1 MKLILARHGQT
12 EWNTRFC
19 VQGRTDIPLNDVGRA
34 QAQALAARLGCMK
47 IEAVYASPLQ
57 RARDSARYI
66 ADSQGCPLIVD
77 ERLIE
82 RDFGAWEGVI
92 MPELAKPQPAL
103 WDVWVKTP
111 EICIVPGAETVGQ
124 VNERSLAFAAEALA
138 RHPNGNI
145 VAISHA
151 NPVKLI
157 LCHYLQASPNCM
169 HKIRTD
175 NCSYS
180 EIRRKENDYI
190 VSTFNETYFLLQK
203 GLLPERS
210 HL

>member
-12 EWNTRFC
+12 EWNTLFR

-34 QAQALAARLGCMK
+34 QAQALAERLDCMK
-47 IEAVYASPLQ
+47 IEAVYASPLG
-57 RARDSARYI
+57 RAQESARFI
-66 ADSQGCPLIVD
+66 TERQTCPLIVD

-82 RDFGAWEGVI
+82 RDFGAWEGAI
-92 MPELAKPQPAL
+92 MPELSKTQPAL
-103 WDVWVKTP
+103 WDVWVKAP
-111 EICIVPGAETVGQ
+111 SLCEIPGAETVQ
-124 VNERSLAFAAEALA
+124 AVYTRSMDFAKEILA
-138 RHPNGNI
+138 RHKDGNI
-145 VAISHA
+145 VMISHA

-157 LCHYLQASPNCM
+157 LCHYLQTLPDCM
-169 HKIRTD
+169 HRIRTD

-180 EIRRKENDYI
+180 EIRRKENDYV
-190 VSTFNETYFLLQK
+190 VSTLNETYFLLQK

>member
-12 EWNTRFC
+12 EWNTRFR
-19 VQGRTDIPLNDVGRA
+19 VQGRTDIPLNDMGRA
-34 QAQALAARLGCMK
+34 QARALAERLDCMK
-47 IEAVYASPLQ
+47 IDAVYASPLE
-57 RARDSARYI
+57 RACESARCI
-66 ADSQGCPLIVD
+66 TERQKCPLIVD

-82 RDFGAWEGVI
+82 RDFGAWEGAI
-92 MPELAKPQPAL
+92 MPELSKTQPAL
-103 WDVWVKTP
+103 WDIWVKTP
-111 EICIVPGAETVGQ
+111 ESCPIPGAETVQ
-124 VNERSLAFAAEALA
+124 EVYARSMDFAAEALA
-138 RHPNGNI
+138 RHPDGNI
-145 VAISHA
+145 VMISHA

-169 HKIRTD
+169 HRIRTD

-180 EIRRKENDYI
+180 EIRRKEDDYV
-190 VSTFNETYFLLQK
+190 VSALNETYFLLQK

>member
-12 EWNTRFC
+12 DWNTCFR
-19 VQGRTDIPLNDVGRA
+19 VQGRTDIPLNERGRA
-34 QAQALAARLGCMK
+34 QAQALSERLSCMK
-47 IEAVYASPLQ
+47 IDVVYASPLQ
-57 RARDSARYI
+57 RAQESARFI
-66 ADSQGCPLIVD
+66 ADRQGCPLIVD

-82 RDFGAWEGVI
+82 RDFGEWEGVI
-92 MPELAKPQPAL
+92 MPELSKTQPAL

-111 EICIVPGAETVGQ
+111 ESCAIPGAETVQQ
-124 VNERSLAFAAEALA
+124 VNARSLDFAADVFS
-138 RHPNGNI
+138 RYKDGN
-145 VAISHA
+145 VVMISHA

-157 LCHYLQASPNCM
+157 LCHYLHASPNCM

-180 EIRRKENDYI
+180 EIRTKGDDYA
-190 VSTFNETYFLLQK
+190 VSTINETYFLLQK